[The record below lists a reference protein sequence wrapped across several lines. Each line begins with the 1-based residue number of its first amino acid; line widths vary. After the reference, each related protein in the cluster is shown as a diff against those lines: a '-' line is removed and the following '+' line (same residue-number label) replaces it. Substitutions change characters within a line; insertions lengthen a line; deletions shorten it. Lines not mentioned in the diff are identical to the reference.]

1 MSAHPTIFP
10 YTNRSLSL
18 QSHEVEK
25 SSQLSPSQWAI
36 IAMANLQPGDS
47 VDMDGQW
54 VVTQTNDEEIAFNLS
69 GTDTMMTVPAKELT
83 DHAIFFCITEKLTA
97 VASDYAHPLCAVLE
111 RDPAVFRLRTQNGWV
126 INDTL
131 CKMTGN
137 VRYPIQD
144 MQVPEISEAEVPRT
158 NTEKKNTKPAKKTI
172 DSPQMGFDF

>member
-83 DHAIFFCITEKLTA
+83 DHAIFFYITEKLIA
-97 VASDYAHPLCAVLE
+97 VASEYTHPLCAVLE
-111 RDPAVFRLRTQNGWV
+111 RDPAVFRLRTKNGWV